1 MHDES
6 GEGPLQAFWRNARR
20 HAHLESV
27 PGYFGQGPLELVVP
41 PAWSFGADS
50 EQADDLLALVL
61 DGTKTATAGALW
73 DYESEG
79 EQLPRV
85 GDLSII
91 LDGQGL
97 PRALIRATSVE
108 VMPFD
113 EVTPEH
119 AAAEGEGDLS
129 LAHWREVH
137 RQFFTEVAT
146 HDRGFSEQMPVVL
159 EHFELVY
166 SA

>member
-20 HAHLESV
+20 YAHLETV
-27 PGYFGQGPLELVVP
+27 PGYFGRGPLELVVP

-73 DYESEG
+73 DYETEG
-79 EQLPRV
+79 ERLPRV

-91 LDGQGL
+91 LDGSDL

-108 VMPFD
+108 VVPFD
-113 EVTPEH
+113 QVPADH

-129 LAHWREVH
+129 LAYWREVH
-137 RQFFTEVAT
+137 QRFFTEVAT
-146 HDRGFSEQMPVVL
+146 HEHGFSEQMPVVL
-159 EHFELVY
+159 ERFELLY
-166 SA
+166 GA